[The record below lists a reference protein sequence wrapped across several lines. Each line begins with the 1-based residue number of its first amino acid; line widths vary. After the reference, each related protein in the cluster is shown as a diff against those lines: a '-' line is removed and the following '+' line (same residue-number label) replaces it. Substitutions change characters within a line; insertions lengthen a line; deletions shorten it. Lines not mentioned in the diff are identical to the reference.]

1 MKRKNFKIRSEID
14 NKVFDELSDDWW
26 NENGAFKALHSF
38 NLVRLKYI
46 KTNIDTNSLKNLR
59 ILDIGCGGGI
69 LCEPLSRLGA
79 KVTGIDTNSKAIQV
93 AKNHAKQ
100 KGLIINY
107 QNVDVGKIKLNNF
120 DIITCM
126 EVLEHANDINYIISE
141 SKKILK
147 NNGIFIGSTINKTFS
162 SYIFA
167 IFFAENI
174 FKIVPKG
181 THQWDKLIKPNFLK
195 KLFLQ
200 NKFSQFET
208 QGVAYNPI
216 NNLWSYSKS
225 EYINYLFFA
234 KNS

>member
-1 MKRKNFKIRSEID
+1 MQSN
-14 NKVFDELSDDWW
+14 
-26 NENGAFKALHSF
+26 
-38 NLVRLKYI
+38 
-46 KTNIDTNSLKNLR
+46 
-59 ILDIGCGGGI
+59 
-69 LCEPLSRLGA
+69 
-79 KVTGIDTNSKAIQV
+79 
-93 AKNHAKQ
+93 
-100 KGLIINY
+100 
-107 QNVDVGKIKLNNF
+107 
-120 DIITCM
+120 
-126 EVLEHANDINYIISE
+126 
-141 SKKILK
+141 K

-208 QGVAYNPI
+208 QGVVYNPI